1 MVKEAVM
8 NDELRSMIHDILNLR
23 EDYIENNAKNSTYSG
38 VKIVDQKGKSF
49 HFVGDFKLEIIKNE
63 IVCKICTKEVEQT

>member
-1 MVKEAVM
+1 M

-23 EDYIENNAKNSTYSG
+23 EDFVEKKAVNKTYSG

-63 IVCKICTKEVEQT
+63 IVCKTCTKEDEQT